1 MAKFKNYV
9 EDVTVK
15 FKGKEMSLN
24 MTAYKEF
31 VKLSEGL
38 NKDLKEVIHQI
49 HIMGEVP
56 FLFENEFVMV
66 NLKNGKTSPVKNRKQ
81 KMMSGV
87 VINALVRTSKTK
99 EQFEKIE
106 ESVSWDVPNVVLKGG
121 PSVD

>member
-1 MAKFKNYV
+1 MAKFKNYI

-15 FKGKEMSLN
+15 YKDKEMSLN
-24 MTAYKEF
+24 MNAYKEF

-38 NKDLKEVIHQI
+38 KKDLKEVIHQI
-49 HIMGEVP
+49 HIHGEVP

-99 EQFEKIE
+99 EQYEDIV
-106 ESVSWDVPNVVLKGG
+106 ESIKWDIPDLVLRGG
-121 PSVD
+121 PIVD

>member
-15 FKGKEMSLN
+15 HNGKEMSLN

-38 NKDLKEVIHQI
+38 KKDLKEVIHQI

-56 FLFENEFVMV
+56 FLFESDFVMV
-66 NLKNGKTSPVKNRKQ
+66 NLKNGKTSPVKNRRQ
-81 KMMSGV
+81 KHMAGV
-87 VINALVRTSKTK
+87 IINALVRSSKTK
-99 EQFEKIE
+99 EQYEAIV
-106 ESVSWDVPNVVLKGG
+106 ESVKWDVPQMVLNGG
-121 PSVD
+121 PVAD